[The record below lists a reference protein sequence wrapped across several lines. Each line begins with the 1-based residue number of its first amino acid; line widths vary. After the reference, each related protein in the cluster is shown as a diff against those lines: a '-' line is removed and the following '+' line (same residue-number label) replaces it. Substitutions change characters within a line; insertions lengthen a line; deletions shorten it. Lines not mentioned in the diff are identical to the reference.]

1 MFVLESDA
9 LRVRIGQPDRPGE
22 YGLTTEVHHDGDWL
36 AASRIGSRPLDGLTP
51 TQAGPGH
58 LAGTGEGYR
67 WRATI
72 TAQARGFW
80 VETRLQADRAVE
92 INPAMVL
99 WLGTLDNLDDRQAHT
114 WRQTILRAPTVNQ
127 QGLSGN
133 DLAAGYLYDH
143 ATHIESICYFPA
155 DGFEWASNRFYHFTV
170 REVMAYLPT
179 GRYGLGLL
187 PAMPGT
193 LFSLNPGEH
202 RFVWWFTQR
211 HRSGMPSP
219 WEAQHALLQALA
231 PLLDVVPAAPPETI
245 AWGEMAGRTLSDLR
259 DEACWV
265 QAGGHEGLRAYVR
278 GSSALKRDEARSIEL
293 MTQLD
298 VLWPLLLWQD
308 EAHKPRAHA
317 IIERIHQT
325 LPLFD
330 RPTLNYVANN
340 FPAFPGDSFMDTWYF
355 LENALI
361 KLPWVAYLTGDETL
375 RAMFFRALHGAQKL
389 ARLTNY
395 LFPLFADAE
404 QWQARGSLL
413 NVSVGGLYAAGCVIA
428 HQLSDGD
435 ADHLREAALALRTM
449 HQLPPHQ
456 LTHEPQQLS
465 FAAASANYLRQ
476 MGYEA
481 DTDWASMAADFV
493 NLSLRMGYWAKDP
506 AVPFY
511 DPRGMFQ
518 ACASLCYP
526 AFKENVE
533 VLVAWPELLR
543 AGLGPVTLMAA
554 FANLQRRH
562 NYAFFDPYLPED
574 LRRGP
579 CPYVPYED
587 LATAEFEH
595 TAKLGKELYST
606 GEVFWSA
613 LLFDALGRVDA
624 PHVLCLCLDVPCL
637 ELRRL
642 PPPALRSYLVYNPL
656 PEAQHVTLR
665 NTARMQALVIAPHSA
680 EVVSF
685 AESD

>member
-22 YGLTTEVHHDGDWL
+22 YGLTTEVHYDGDWL

-80 VETRLQADRAVE
+80 VEARLQADRAVA

-308 EAHKPRAHA
+308 EAHEPRAHA

-389 ARLTNY
+389 ARHTNY

-428 HQLSDGD
+428 HQLSGGD

-465 FAAASANYLRQ
+465 FAAASASYLQQ

-481 DTDWASMAADFV
+481 DTDWATMAADFV

-562 NYAFFDPYLPED
+562 NYAFFDPYLPEN

-595 TAKLGKELYST
+595 TAKLGKELYGT

-665 NTARMQALVIAPHSA
+665 NTARTQALVIAPHSA